1 MFTASSYSACSIRPW
16 SSMSL
21 STMLRS
27 FSESSWF
34 SGIEGSRPAGF
45 LVMAAMVAD
54 CTRFRS
60 LACTLK
66 YRCAAVSTPY
76 RLLDPNWAMFRYP
89 CRISGLEYIFS
100 ICTAISISRSLRAIV
115 LSCAWYSAIGSL
127 SSRACT
133 ISTFLTYCWVSDE
146 PPCISRLS
154 TYVCM
159 NARMTPCTSTPECSK
174 KRRSSRATIAFCM
187 YSDTSLIGTTTRFCE

>member
-1 MFTASSYSACSIRPW
+1 
-16 SSMSL
+16 
-21 STMLRS
+21 MLRS

-115 LSCAWYSAIGSL
+115 LS
-127 SSRACT
+127 
-133 ISTFLTYCWVSDE
+133 
-146 PPCISRLS
+146 
-154 TYVCM
+154 
-159 NARMTPCTSTPECSK
+159 
-174 KRRSSRATIAFCM
+174 
-187 YSDTSLIGTTTRFCE
+187 